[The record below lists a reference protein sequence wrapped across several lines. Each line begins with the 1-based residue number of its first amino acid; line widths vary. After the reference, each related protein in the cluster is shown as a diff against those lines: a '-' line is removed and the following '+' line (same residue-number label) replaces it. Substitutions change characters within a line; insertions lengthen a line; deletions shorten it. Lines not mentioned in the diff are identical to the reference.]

1 MKRNCIFTN
10 KPANSKFTI
19 GSDKQN
25 WAKSVPCTKEYLA
38 DRGDKPPTELEIR
51 LIELFY
57 EQELCRLRIDE
68 YDAQMD
74 EIRSV
79 MSNKLPKKER
89 RKISEIYKA
98 VQAIN
103 KQGPNWENIGPVELA
118 EEDKEWLNAPMGL
131 VEEKGPNK
139 KETRATAGEF
149 KKDMA
154 VKKEA
159 LKEIGFEEDLRI
171 FDNPERFVKLKE
183 QVEEECPNPKCPSML
198 LNAPGIGPFCPNKE
212 CEVGEDINGYKNK
225 MAKKLT
231 FEPEPVKVEK
241 KVVKKKPGN
250 LWD

>member
-51 LIELFY
+51 LVELFY

-74 EIRSV
+74 EIRALISAG
-79 MSNKLPKKER
+79 LPATKTYQKVEWPKE
-89 RKISEIYKA
+89 
-98 VQAIN
+98 
-103 KQGPNWENIGPVELA
+103 PVELTQ
-118 EEDKEWLNAPMGL
+118 EEIDWLNAPMGPL
-131 VEEKGPNK
+131 ETTAEETKEALEKVGFDEIRQEIAKVEVPDGVNHYLGLKKQVEE
-139 KETRATAGEF
+139 ETRATAKEF
-149 KKDMA
+149 REDMA
-154 VKKEA
+154 KIKKQS
-159 LKEIGFEEDLRI
+159 EELT
-171 FDNPERFVKLKE
+171 
-183 QVEEECPNPKCPSML
+183 EEEK
-198 LNAPGIGPFCPNKE
+198 
-212 CEVGEDINGYKNK
+212 
-225 MAKKLT
+225 
-231 FEPEPVKVEK
+231 PVKVEK

>member
-57 EQELCRLRIDE
+57 EQELCRLRIE
-68 YDAQMD
+68 QYSTQMD
-74 EIRSV
+74 EIRSI

-89 RKISEIYKA
+89 RKISEIYKE

-103 KQGPNWENIGPVELA
+103 EQEPNWEDIGPVELT
-118 EEDKEWLNAPMGL
+118 EEDKEWLNAPMG
-131 VEEKGPNK
+131 P
-139 KETRATAGEF
+139 T
-149 KKDMA
+149 
-154 VKKEA
+154 
-159 LKEIGFEEDLRI
+159 EDDKFLG
-171 FDNPERFVKLKE
+171 LKE
-183 QVEEECPNPKCPSML
+183 QVEKEQEECPNPKCPSML
-198 LNAPGIGPFCPNKE
+198 IHAPGIGPFCPNKE
-212 CEVGEDINGYKNK
+212 CEVSDNPNGFLE
-225 MAKKLT
+225 KLRAEELT
-231 FEPEPVKVEK
+231 PEPEPAKVEK
-241 KVVKKKPGN
+241 KVVKKKLNN

>member
-51 LIELFY
+51 LVELFY
-57 EQELCRLRIDE
+57 EQELCRLRIE
-68 YDAQMD
+68 QYSTQMD
-74 EIRSV
+74 EIRSI

-103 KQGPNWENIGPVELA
+103 EQEPNWEDIGPVELT
-118 EEDKEWLNAPMGL
+118 EEDKEWLNAPMG
-131 VEEKGPNK
+131 P
-139 KETRATAGEF
+139 T
-149 KKDMA
+149 
-154 VKKEA
+154 
-159 LKEIGFEEDLRI
+159 EDDKFLG
-171 FDNPERFVKLKE
+171 LKE
-183 QVEEECPNPKCPSML
+183 QVEEEQEECPNPKCPNML
-198 LNAPGIGPFCPNKE
+198 IHAPGIGPFCPNKE
-212 CEVGEDINGYKNK
+212 CEVFDNPNGFLE
-225 MAKKLT
+225 KLRAEELT
-231 FEPEPVKVEK
+231 PEPEPAKVEK

>member
-51 LIELFY
+51 LVELFY

-74 EIRSV
+74 EIRSI

-89 RKISEIYKA
+89 RKI
-98 VQAIN
+98 N
-103 KQGPNWENIGPVELA
+103 KQKPNWEDIGPVELT
-118 EEDKEWLNAPMGL
+118 EEDKEWLNAPMGPI
-131 VEEKGPNK
+131 EEKGESYI
-139 KETRATAGEF
+139 KE
-149 KKDMA
+149 
-154 VKKEA
+154 
-159 LKEIGFEEDLRI
+159 
-171 FDNPERFVKLKE
+171 PETKYE
-183 QVEEECPNPKCPSML
+183 PEECPNPDCPSML
-198 LNAPGIGPFCPNKE
+198 QNAPGIGPFCPNKE
-212 CEVGEDINGYKNK
+212 CDVSDGPDVWR
-225 MAKKLT
+225 AKELT
-231 FEPEPVKVEK
+231 KEEKPVKVEK
-241 KVVKKKPGN
+241 KVVKKKTNN